1 LSLTQ
6 QPAPPVLGS
15 ALLPP
20 CYCPATWPATACNH
34 LQPPATRPGARH
46 PRTYRVCSATPRCAL
61 ACHVQNV
68 VTTRPRTLRVV
79 ETSRN
84 ARQHASTSAA
94 SQHPSIPARVPRN
107 FAPPYFRSAPSTPT
121 QHTLL
126 PFPALSRHVLPACLP
141 ACPTPRRVRRQRG
154 IAVGHR
160 PVRLLLGT
168 LSSRKFAQT
177 FPSPIQT
184 LAMGIVTTHVPSP
197 FFPLPLQPHASCRAC
212 LCDTARMPNAPNA
225 LNAYP
230 GLGSLASVACCSVA
244 AHRIVP

>member
-1 LSLTQ
+1 
-6 QPAPPVLGS
+6 VLGS
-15 ALLPP
+15 ALLPL
-20 CYCPATWPATACNH
+20 CYRPATWPATTCNH

-46 PRTYRVCSATPRCAL
+46 PRTYRVCSATPRLRTSLSCPEC
-61 ACHVQNV
+61 CHD
-68 VTTRPRTLRVV
+68 TTADT
-79 ETSRN
+79 
-84 ARQHASTSAA
+84 ARRGDEPQCI
-94 SQHPSIPARVPRN
+94 QHPSTRATKLCSALFSFRPVHTHPAHTTAISCLV
-107 FAPPYFRSAPSTPT
+107 PPY
-121 QHTLL
+121 
-126 PFPALSRHVLPACLP
+126 PACLP

-154 IAVGHR
+154 MAVGHR

-184 LAMGIVTTHVPSP
+184 LALGIVTTLVPSP

-225 LNAYP
+225 PNAYP
-230 GLGSLASVACCSVA
+230 GLGPLASVACCFVA

>member
-20 CYCPATWPATACNH
+20 CYRPATWPATACNH

-68 VTTRPRTLRVV
+68 VTTRPPTLRVV

-84 ARQHASTSAA
+84 ASN
-94 SQHPSIPARVPRN
+94 IPARVPRN

-126 PFPALSRHVLPACLP
+126 PFPALSRHILPACLL
-141 ACPTPRRVRRQRG
+141 A
-154 IAVGHR
+154 R
-160 PVRLLLGT
+160 PPVE
-168 LSSRKFAQT
+168 S
-177 FPSPIQT
+177 
-184 LAMGIVTTHVPSP
+184 V
-197 FFPLPLQPHASCRAC
+197 
-212 LCDTARMPNAPNA
+212 
-225 LNAYP
+225 
-230 GLGSLASVACCSVA
+230 ASVAWRWATGLSVSSS
-244 AHRIVP
+244 VPSLHANLLRLFLRPSRH